1 LKLDPVNVAAQLG
14 HSNPNVTVGTY
25 SHLFDKARSA
35 DTMRTALGEGFGHL
49 LSASS

>member
-1 LKLDPVNVAAQLG
+1 VSVAAQLG

-25 SHLFDKARSA
+25 SHLFDKARAA
-35 DTMRTALGEGFGHL
+35 DSMRTALGNGFGHL